1 MPLRKSYAKKKRSPM
16 RYYRRRRTGTKALV
30 NLIKRT
36 TLKQSEPKMA
46 TTLVSNHSGLG
57 GTANQAGEITLKH
70 NTTHYVRELLATAQ
84 SIHANPGMD
93 VVDNR
98 VGNEIFAKGI
108 KIRTQFI
115 NLYTRSNVT
124 YKYYVFWYNADK
136 AGSFTDADFWCGPDG
151 TGAPMNRMLDYP
163 DSREIKILKS
173 GVIRT
178 SPHTANMNQNY
189 WTGTENRMADK
200 MFSTYRDLWIP
211 LNQKIIYD
219 GNNSSQPKFRD
230 IGMAVVAY
238 DVNNTPVDQ
247 ILGYL
252 DFTSRLYFRDP

>member
-46 TTLVSNHSGLG
+46 TTLYSNHSGTG
-57 GTANQAGEITLKH
+57 GNASNPGEIVLNH
-70 NTTHYVRELLATAQ
+70 NVTHYVGELLSTTQ

-93 VVDNR
+93 VQDNR

-115 NLYTRSNVT
+115 NAVRQSNVT
-124 YKYYVFWYNADK
+124 FKYFVFWYNADK
-136 AGSFTDADFWCGPDG
+136 TNMSDADFWCGPDG
-151 TGAPMNRMLDYP
+151 AGAEMNRMLDYP

-189 WTGTENRMADK
+189 DNGGVNRLFEK
-200 MFSTYRDLWIP
+200 MHSNYRDIWIP
-211 LNQKIIYD
+211 LNQKIVYD
-219 GNNSSQPKFRD
+219 GNNSPQPKLRD
-230 IGMAVVAY
+230 IGMAIVAY
-238 DVNNTPVDQ
+238 DVNNTAQSQV
-247 ILGYL
+247 LGYL